1 MVLKITNLHILRYL
15 PTCWLYLLERY
26 AIDNQRCTH
35 TASEG
40 KSDYESGFQPAYSG
54 YVVNE
59 MSDMSRFLPFGD
71 TNEALLSTAL
81 GAIDGSI
88 QPPAQEDTRSL
99 RVTTL
104 ANSIERR
111 ASHAVRIK

>member
-1 MVLKITNLHILRYL
+1 MGFIVIISSGLEKFLEPTFL
-15 PTCWLYLLERY
+15 PT
-26 AIDNQRCTH
+26 
-35 TASEG
+35 
-40 KSDYESGFQPAYSG
+40 
-54 YVVNE
+54 VVNE

>member
-1 MVLKITNLHILRYL
+1 MAG
-15 PTCWLYLLERY
+15 Y
-26 AIDNQRCTH
+26 AFDSYFDPGRVPVFHYQL
-35 TASEG
+35 
-40 KSDYESGFQPAYSG
+40 SDYESGFQPAYSG